1 MRRLKK
7 STLCHLISYTY
18 KLKKLS
24 LSFLIL
30 PMSWIKLS
38 LPVLTWIKLSSFL
51 YICPIFRRF
60 WRRILFILRP
70 SKWPSTT
77 QNILEFP
84 IRCISWSYL
93 ICQLNI
99 FILSN
104 LANFSK
110 SFYFRSHQIYLS
122 KSFSVLCLIG
132 FLPFLQTSYFTLQY
146 LRMSHLTIK
155 SYVILH
161 KDKMRWKV
169 FF

>member
-7 STLCHLISYTY
+7 SILFHLISYTY

-30 PMSWIKLS
+30 PINWIKLS
-38 LPVLTWIKLSSFL
+38 LTVLTWIKLSSFL

-60 WRRILFILRP
+60 WRRILFILRL
-70 SKWPSTT
+70 SIWPSTT

-99 FILSN
+99 SILSN

-110 SFYFRSHQIYLS
+110 SFFMYFRSHQIYLS
-122 KSFSVLCLIG
+122 KFISVLCLIG
-132 FLPFLQTSYFTLQY
+132 LWPFSQTSYFTVQY
-146 LRMSHLTIK
+146 LRMSHLTI
-155 SYVILH
+155 
-161 KDKMRWKV
+161 
-169 FF
+169 